1 MLFFLN
7 LDGTVTRSD
16 TDHVYQ
22 GQNKVANV
30 ELFTLI
36 SPAQAAIQVAFTLPN
51 GLTTTYAPMSYVG
64 AYSVDESNQKQ
75 VHRWKLAVPY
85 NVTEVEGQVG
95 VSFNVLLNDGTSGQ
109 TQETINQTTYT
120 SSFLV
125 EYSALPIPPTTATE
139 SELEQLL
146 ELLNLYYTQNAS
158 LAAKQPFVVGTVK
171 TNTLDADQQAS
182 VAVEQS
188 AVADGNGNYPTNFD
202 FGIPQGTTFTPSVDD
217 NGNIS
222 WSNDGGKAN
231 PVTKNIKGET
241 GATGADGVTPNI
253 SVSATID
260 NNEGTPSVDVTKGG
274 TDANPS
280 FKLDFHNLKGAT
292 GATGADGNHIT
303 MAESSNHKFISLE
316 VIEVGGTYRDIND
329 WFFILG
335 TYTGDDNKTYQQLA
349 GCKVIEK
356 GTTSSKAR
364 VMDILDLPLPKDGTD
379 GKDGNAT
386 LLYDGALSASVTSIA
401 KAQVT
406 VPTGRSIQVDDIIIS
421 SLESTFGAMA
431 QVTAIGDTTVNVDFI
446 GTLQGGSGVSDYNE
460 LANKPIINQDLSA
473 DGFTPVANTYYRHT
487 GTGGGT
493 PAPVNPI
500 EVGDTLTELYF
511 DTTKTPDFSKF
522 DWDNPTYSSG
532 RFKGISFIDFTIGE
546 ITYDLLA
553 IISSE
558 DDFTTKGYSINL
570 KQKSTTD
577 LGNVLS
583 TFYADYSELGFD
595 PSRYGY
601 EKWGWQAEKYL
612 PESSASVDALN
623 HQDIWGEYI
632 SKDGQWTSG
641 GSAYE
646 TGAIYYYNGTEY
658 KAITGETK
666 TTDYNEIENIPVIN
680 QDLSAA
686 GFTPTANTY
695 YRHTGT
701 TGTYTQGIIYLYDG
715 TKYKA
720 LDGSSGVTDVQVAG
734 TSVVADGVANI
745 PISDKNIKGVV
756 SDVVRRNSQFEFV
769 TGTYSSGYL
778 SPTNQSKGFAL
789 SKDGLNSEF
798 AIYPDTTWGN
808 IIYSSYQSKPL
819 HLYVSATDSIDADH
833 IGFYRTELRRY
844 STRNNFDSIELP
856 TISGTMMVAPTTWS
870 SGTSG
875 SLTLTEG
882 GTYQFY
888 AGSATKTNY
897 TLLYVV
903 LGTESVAYAGKNVQL
918 ETDTNNVVHVY
929 DTSGAEPTEVT
940 IELKYRRIGI

>member
-7 LDGTVTRSD
+7 LDGTVTRAD

-158 LAAKQPFVVGTVK
+158 LAAKQPFVVGTVN
-171 TNTLDADQQAS
+171 TNTLGANQQAS

-231 PVTKNIKGET
+231 PVTKNIKGAQGQTGATPDIEMQVTVDANVGTPSVAVEKSGTAENPKFTLAFSNIKGEKGET
-241 GATGADGVTPNI
+241 GQTGATGATGTTGADGVTPNI

-260 NNEGTPSVDVTKGG
+260 NNEGTPSVEVTKGG

-292 GATGADGNHIT
+292 GATGTTGADGNHIT

-335 TYTGDDNKTYQQLA
+335 TYTSDNKTYQQLA

-386 LLYDGALSASVTSIA
+386 LLYDGALSASVTSVA

-406 VPTGRSIQVDDIIIS
+406 VPTGRSIQVDDILIS
-421 SLESTFGAMA
+421 TLGSTFGAMA
-431 QVTAIGDTTVNVDFI
+431 QVVAVDDTTAVVDFI

-460 LANKPIINQDLSA
+460 LANKPIINQDLTAS
-473 DGFTPVANTYYRHT
+473 GFTPVDNSYYRHT
-487 GTGGGT
+487 GATTASYTKGVIYFWNGTGYAALSGSGGGT
-493 PAPVNPI
+493 TLNKYELRVTDFGTNYLSRKL
-500 EVGDTLTELYF
+500 VGDIAQQAVDFQCIEKDRICALSRGCDGNHRSLTGVGVSGQNLVNIVLDINSAGGMNLASLYTIKT
-511 DTTKTPDFSKF
+511 DGTITKTAYPSDSELVI
-522 DWDNPTYSSG
+522 TYWNY
-532 RFKGISFIDFTIGE
+532 TE
-546 ITYDLLA
+546 IT
-553 IISSE
+553 
-558 DDFTTKGYSINL
+558 
-570 KQKSTTD
+570 
-577 LGNVLS
+577 
-583 TFYADYSELGFD
+583 
-595 PSRYGY
+595 
-601 EKWGWQAEKYL
+601 
-612 PESSASVDALN
+612 
-623 HQDIWGEYI
+623 
-632 SKDGQWTSG
+632 
-641 GSAYE
+641 
-646 TGAIYYYNGTEY
+646 
-658 KAITGETK
+658 
-666 TTDYNEIENIPVIN
+666 
-680 QDLSAA
+680 
-686 GFTPTANTY
+686 
-695 YRHTGT
+695 
-701 TGTYTQGIIYLYDG
+701 
-715 TKYKA
+715 
-720 LDGSSGVTDVQVAG
+720 
-734 TSVVADGVANI
+734 
-745 PISDKNIKGVV
+745 
-756 SDVVRRNSQFEFV
+756 
-769 TGTYSSGYL
+769 
-778 SPTNQSKGFAL
+778 
-789 SKDGLNSEF
+789 
-798 AIYPDTTWGN
+798 
-808 IIYSSYQSKPL
+808 
-819 HLYVSATDSIDADH
+819 
-833 IGFYRTELRRY
+833 
-844 STRNNFDSIELP
+844 
-856 TISGTMMVAPTTWS
+856 
-870 SGTSG
+870 
-875 SLTLTEG
+875 
-882 GTYQFY
+882 
-888 AGSATKTNY
+888 
-897 TLLYVV
+897 
-903 LGTESVAYAGKNVQL
+903 
-918 ETDTNNVVHVY
+918 
-929 DTSGAEPTEVT
+929 
-940 IELKYRRIGI
+940 